1 MVLFGTAYPMGC
13 CGIPHLLFIHRHL
26 ERKSEPLRFRRA
38 LSVYVCTYTG
48 SCCRREPTAYSYYVV
63 CTSKNVM
70 LREDKR
76 TLPSGRGVVAAPS
89 SMVARMFVY
98 GLPDCCK
105 RTMRIIVYTACPW
118 LVDTGEKVC
127 PAGVDTTFT
136 LCSHAVAT
144 SPHPSLPPLCLKAF
158 ERFNTSVPPPLFRR
172 RVWVGWVA
180 ALRISHPL
188 GGRCY
193 TRGRPYIT
201 RLLGR
206 LLVTCAVR
214 RS

>member
-1 MVLFGTAYPMGC
+1 MILFGTAYPMGC
-13 CGIPHLLFIHRHL
+13 CGIPHLFTDTWK
-26 ERKSEPLRFRRA
+26 ERVNRCVSGEPCLSTYRFA
-38 LSVYVCTYTG
+38 AVVNLLPTMYVG
-48 SCCRREPTAYSYYVV
+48 SFVV

-70 LREDKR
+70 LKEDKG
-76 TLPSGRGVVAAPS
+76 TLPSGQGVVAAPS
-89 SMVARMFVY
+89 SVVARMFVY

-127 PAGVDTTFT
+127 LAGVDTTFT

-144 SPHPSLPPLCLKAF
+144 SQHPSLPPLCLKAF
-158 ERFNTSVPPPLFRR
+158 KRFNTSVPPPLFRR

-193 TRGRPYIT
+193 TRGRPY
-201 RLLGR
+201 RLLAR